1 MYNEINIS
9 SLPGILTNILEDET
23 TSIKDK
29 LDELAVQIADLP
41 LDSFLKTVKLVGTFF
56 LTADYSKYALGF
68 IQLASMAELG
78 IVIRHYVQQMK
89 RVRQKE
95 TNVYYPPAT
104 NTMTTIVET
113 EADESFDRDNDGLT
127 QNHLM
132 PQQTKASQRTIDTGA
147 ND

>member
-1 MYNEINIS
+1 M
-9 SLPGILTNILEDET
+9 
-23 TSIKDK
+23 
-29 LDELAVQIADLP
+29 
-41 LDSFLKTVKLVGTFF
+41 
-56 LTADYSKYALGF
+56 TADYSKYALGF

-78 IVIRHYVQQMK
+78 IVIRHYVLQMK

-127 QNHLM
+127 
-132 PQQTKASQRTIDTGA
+132 
-147 ND
+147 